1 MKKCY
6 ECETTEDLQEHHV
19 VPRSRGGI
27 KTVTLCYEC
36 HMKAHGR
43 DSKGLNH
50 GKLTSEGM
58 LASSSLLGTQLPKT
72 AEVVRKATI
81 KRGNATLERVAP
93 FIIEAIQQGITSN
106 RKIAE
111 YLTEKGIRSPRGG
124 TFNHATVRNL
134 RKQINNQ
141 KEEK

>member
-1 MKKCY
+1 MKKCF
-6 ECETTEDLQEHHV
+6 ECGAIEDLQEHHV
-19 VPRSRGGI
+19 VPRLRGGT
-27 KTVTLCYEC
+27 KTITLCYGC

-43 DSKGLNH
+43 DGKGLNH
-50 GKLTSEGM
+50 SKLTSKGM
-58 LASSSLLGTQLPKT
+58 LASSNPLGTQLPKT
-72 AEVVRKATI
+72 AEAVRKATI
-81 KRGNATLERVAP
+81 KRGNVTLERVAP